1 MEVEEVGSRPKKKK
15 PKVVAQ
21 PSILALNLMP
31 PTMMPPMMFPGAA
44 NAFGYPGVG
53 GMSYLQQP
61 GLMMQQPF
69 QQALQ
74 QQQEKGGGSTA
85 MVLQQPQPQPRVV
98 SYPFFTFQ

>member
-31 PTMMPPMMFPGAA
+31 PMMFPGAA

-61 GLMMQQPF
+61 GLMMMQQPF

-74 QQQEKGGGSTA
+74 QQQEKGSGSTA
-85 MVLQQPQPQPRVV
+85 MVLQQQQPQPRVV